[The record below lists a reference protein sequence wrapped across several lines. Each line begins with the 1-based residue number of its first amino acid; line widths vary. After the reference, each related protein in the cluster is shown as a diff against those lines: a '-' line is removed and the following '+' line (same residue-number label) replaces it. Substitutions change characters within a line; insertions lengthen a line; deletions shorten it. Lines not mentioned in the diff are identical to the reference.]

1 MREDYRS
8 GFATLIGRPNVGKST
23 LMNRLIGQKIAITS
37 NKPQTT
43 RNRIQTVLTTE
54 EGQIVFVDTPGIHRA
69 KNKLG
74 EYMVNIAE
82 RSLNEVDVVLWL
94 VGADHFHRSRGASH
108 H

>member
-1 MREDYRS
+1 MNENPAYKS

-54 EGQIVFVDTPGIHRA
+54 EPALAADSET
-69 KNKLG
+69 L
-74 EYMVNIAE
+74 AE
-82 RSLNEVDVVLWL
+82 PSL
-94 VGADHFHRSRGASH
+94 R
-108 H
+108 